1 MDYDIKISGGTIV
14 DGSGEAGYR
23 GDVGIKDGKVVELGD
38 AKGSA
43 AETIDAEG
51 KVVCPGFVD
60 IHTHYD
66 AQIMWDRM
74 MTISPWHG
82 VTTVVMGN
90 CGFGVAPTRAEH
102 RDLIARTLEKV
113 EGMSVAALRAGL
125 GDDWGF
131 ETYPEYLDAIDKI
144 GSVINVGSMIGHTP
158 LRMYVMGEEAT
169 ERAATDDEVAAM
181 RKIVTEAMQAGAVG
195 FATSKANTHIGYE
208 GRPVPSRM
216 ADYSEIKALAG
227 ALREAGTGGVIQS
240 TAGAELFFAQFAE
253 LATEGDCNV
262 SWTALL
268 AGMLGPGSHRSF
280 LEQSHILQ
288 DQGHQVFPQVTCR
301 PLNFEFTL
309 EEPFPLES
317 IECFGAISRADH
329 DGKMR
334 IYADPDFRRQF
345 KEAVTSGGFMF
356 GDRWAATYISYCPS
370 EPDLEET
377 NLQEEANKRGVHPID
392 LMLDLG
398 LANNL
403 KARVRMGIMNTDEDE
418 VEECLQDPCGVL
430 GLSDAGAHASQL
442 CDACFSTH
450 LLGRWVRE
458 RESLTLERAV
468 QMLTSRPA
476 QVFGIKDRGLLATG
490 RPADVVVFDP
500 QTVGAGKLRR
510 VHDLPADA
518 DRLVADASGIDV
530 VMCNGAI
537 IRRDG
542 KDAVDADG
550 ALPGRLLRNGSA

>member
-14 DGSGEAGYR
+14 DGTGAERYR
-23 GDVGIKDGKVVELGD
+23 GDVGIKAGMVTALGRVT
-38 AKGSA
+38 GTA
-43 AETIDAEG
+43 AETIDADG

-66 AQIMWDRM
+66 AQIVWDRM

-90 CGFGVAPTRAEH
+90 CGFGIAPTRIEH

-131 ETYPEYLDAIDKI
+131 ETFPEYLDTIEKL
-144 GSVINVGSMIGHTP
+144 GTVINVGAMIGHTP
-158 LRMYVMGEEAT
+158 LRMYVMGEAST
-169 ERAATDDEVAAM
+169 ERVATDDEVAAM
-181 RKIVTEAMQAGAVG
+181 RKIVVEAMKAGAVG

-216 ADYSEIKALAG
+216 ADYSEIKTLAG
-227 ALREAGTGGVIQS
+227 ALREAGKGGVIQS
-240 TAGAELFFAQFAE
+240 TAGAELFFTQFAE
-253 LATEGDCNV
+253 LATEAGCNV

-280 LEQSHILQ
+280 LEQSHALQ
-288 DQGHQVFPQVTCR
+288 DQGHSVFPQVTCR

-317 IECFGAISRADH
+317 IECFGAISKGKH
-329 DGKMR
+329 DDKMR
-334 IYADPDFRRQF
+334 IYADPDFRRRF
-345 KEAVTSGGFMF
+345 KEAVTGGGFMF
-356 GDRWAATYISYCPS
+356 GDRWRETFISYCPS
-370 EPDLEET
+370 DPTLEES
-377 NLQEEANKRGVHPID
+377 NLQTTAEQRGMHPID

-403 KARVRMGIMNTDEDE
+403 ESRYRMGIMNTDEDE
-418 VEECLQDPCGVL
+418 VEECLQDECAVL

-458 RESLTLERAV
+458 RESLSLERAV

-476 QVFGIKDRGLLATG
+476 EVFGIHDRGLLAVG

-518 DRLVADASGIDV
+518 DRLVADAAGIDAV
-530 VMCNGAI
+530 VCNGTI

-542 KDAVDADG
+542 ADAVDPGG

>member
-14 DGSGEAGYR
+14 DGSGTEAYR
-23 GDVGIKDGKVVELGD
+23 GDVGVKDGKVVALGE

-43 AETIDAEG
+43 AETLDAEG

-90 CGFGVAPTRAEH
+90 CGFGIAPTRAEH

-125 GDDWGF
+125 GEEWAF
-131 ETYPEYLDAIDKI
+131 ETFPEYLDTIDKL
-144 GSVINVGSMIGHTP
+144 GTAINVAAMIGHTP

-169 ERAATDDEVAAM
+169 ERAATDAEVAAM
-181 RKIVTEAMQAGAVG
+181 RKIVREAIEAGALG

-208 GRPVPSRM
+208 GRPVPSRL
-216 ADYSEIKALAG
+216 AEFSEIKAMAG
-227 ALREAGTGGVIQS
+227 AVREGGGRIIQS
-240 TAGAELFFAQFAE
+240 TAGAELFFSQFAE
-253 LATEGDCNV
+253 LATEAECNV

-280 LEQSHILQ
+280 LEQSHALQ
-288 DQGHQVFPQVTCR
+288 DQGFAVFPQVTCR

-317 IECFGAISRADH
+317 IACFKAISSSDH
-329 DGKMR
+329 EGKMR
-334 IYADPDFRRQF
+334 VYADPDFRRQF
-345 KEAVTSGGFMF
+345 KEADAGGGFMF
-356 GDRWAATYISYCPS
+356 GGRWQETTISYCPS

-377 NLQEEANKRGVHPID
+377 NLAAVAESRGMHPID
-392 LMLDLG
+392 LMIDIG
-398 LANNL
+398 LANEL
-403 KARVRMGIMNTDEDE
+403 KARCRMGIMNTDEEE
-418 VEECLQDPCGVL
+418 VEECLQDSSAVL

-458 RESLTLERAV
+458 RKSLTLERAV

-476 QVFGIKDRGLLATG
+476 QVFGISDRGLLATG

-500 QTVGAGKLRR
+500 ETVGAQKLRR

-518 DRLVADASGIDV
+518 DRLVADATGIDA
-530 VMCNGAI
+530 VMCNGTV
-537 IRRDG
+537 IRREG
-542 KDAVDADG
+542 GDAVEPDG
-550 ALPGRLLRNGSA
+550 VLPGRLLRQGSA